1 MVKSLIINSSH
12 YIGNSTFRYPL
23 RTPMKCPDDV
33 SHIFIVSC
41 LIYNN
46 TFNISSLY
54 GNNTLSLNWLGTT
67 YNLTFPNGYYAAS
80 DINSYI
86 QSYCYTNGLYMT
98 TSAGNIVYFIECVV
112 NAVRYAISLNLY
124 YIPTSANA
132 TTLLYSIPSGS
143 SWTFPSTNSTPQ
155 VTFNTVFGSLI
166 GQISGTYPPT
176 VLTTNIQ
183 YVSTTTP
190 IISPVNAYVI
200 CVNILNN
207 PYSNPNNILF
217 TLPLNNSFGGLV
229 TSTPMLVW
237 NEIYSGQYSEFTLTI
252 FDQNMNILSLN
263 DTEIVIQLAFSKLDP
278 KTGYIS

>member
-1 MVKSLIINSSH
+1 MV
-12 YIGNSTFRYPL
+12 YI
-23 RTPMKCPDDV
+23 
-33 SHIFIVSC
+33 
-41 LIYNN
+41 
-46 TFNISSLY
+46 
-54 GNNTLSLNWLGTT
+54 
-67 YNLTFPNGYYAAS
+67 
-80 DINSYI
+80 
-86 QSYCYTNGLYMT
+86 
-98 TSAGNIVYFIECVV
+98 
-112 NAVRYAISLNLY
+112 
-124 YIPTSANA
+124 
-132 TTLLYSIPSGS
+132 
-143 SWTFPSTNSTPQ
+143 SWTFPTTNSTPQ

-263 DTEIVIQLAFSKLDP
+263 DNEIVIQLAFSKLDP